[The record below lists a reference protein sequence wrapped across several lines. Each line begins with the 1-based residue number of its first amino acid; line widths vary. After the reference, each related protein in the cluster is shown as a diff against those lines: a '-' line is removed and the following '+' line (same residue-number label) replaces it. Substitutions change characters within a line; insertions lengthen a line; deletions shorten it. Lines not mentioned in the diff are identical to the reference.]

1 MSLPLS
7 DIRIVD
13 LTTVLSG
20 PFGAMLLADQ
30 GADVIKIED
39 PDGGDSARQ
48 STPVPG
54 TDDLSIAFLAFNRN
68 KRSITLDI
76 TKPAGKEAAY
86 RLCNWADVLLIN
98 MRVDTRRRR
107 GFTYEELAKINP
119 RLIYVSLTGYGDEG
133 PGADLP
139 GVDIVLQARIGDIE
153 GRQQPG
159 GPPPPHTRLYHFD
172 MGTSIVLAWAVTLAL
187 WERERTGLGQKVELS
202 LLQTGLSLHA
212 AQMTKV
218 LGQQVRFPTRG
229 GGTRS
234 ADGSGSPGVSV
245 GGYSALRNLYLCG
258 DGRYILNMFINTGPR
273 WDSLCETLHLDGL
286 AADPRLDSVEH
297 RMQNTEAIAGILS
310 RHFLTKSAAEW
321 EAIFQAAGHTASI
334 VKEVEEVF
342 DDPQVVA
349 NDMITQFEQPG
360 LGEVKGVGRPFR
372 MSSTADAQ
380 WLRRPAPHLGEHTDE
395 VLGELGYSPTE
406 IEALRAGG
414 VLGKR

>member
-1 MSLPLS
+1 MTLPLS

-54 TDDLSIAFLAFNRN
+54 TADLSIAFLAFNRN
-68 KRSITLDI
+68 KRSVTLDI

-86 RLCNWADVLLIN
+86 RLCEWADVLLIN

-107 GFTYEELAKINP
+107 GFTYEELAAKNP
-119 RLIYVSLTGYGDEG
+119 RLIYVSLTGYGDDG

-159 GPPPPHTRLYHFD
+159 NPPPPHTRLYHFD
-172 MGTSIVLAWAVTLAL
+172 MATSMLLAWAVTLAL

-218 LGQQVRFPTRG
+218 LGRDVRFPTRG
-229 GGTRS
+229 AGTRS
-234 ADGSGSPGVSV
+234 ADGSGSPGINAGLA
-245 GGYSALRNLYLCG
+245 GGLRNLYLCG

-273 WDSLCETLHLDGL
+273 WDSLCETLQLEGL
-286 AADPRLDSVEH
+286 ATDPRFDTVEH
-297 RMQNTEAIAGILS
+297 RAQNTDAIAEVLS
-310 RHFLTKSAAEW
+310 RHFLTRPAADW

-349 NDMITQFEQPG
+349 NNMITQFKQPG
-360 LGEVKGVGRPFR
+360 LGEVMGVGRPFR
-372 MSSTADAQ
+372 MSSTADAP

-395 VLGELGYSPTE
+395 VLSELGHSPEE
-406 IEALRAGG
+406 IGALRAAGA
-414 VLGKR
+414 LG